1 MCVCV
6 CGCVWVGVGECVCMG
21 NVHILCT
28 ALLVKRHSGVL
39 GLAALIGACPYTV
52 PDWLPEV
59 IAEMVSHQHDPAPL
73 QVNWS
78 GDLQEAVMPF
88 SPFDVLISGPFE
100 VAQSAFCIV
109 CTYLCTQERAN

>member
-6 CGCVWVGVGECVCMG
+6 CVCICVCVVMCMQC
-21 NVHILCT
+21 VLMCMCWHKFSFAQCLWVKIWALLYLYA

-59 IAEMVSHQHDPAPL
+59 IAEMAMHQHDPAPL
-73 QVNWS
+73 QVR
-78 GDLQEAVMPF
+78 L
-88 SPFDVLISGPFE
+88 
-100 VAQSAFCIV
+100 
-109 CTYLCTQERAN
+109 